1 MRRRRRGWRLR
12 IWFWVGAGLCLL
24 NAALLSTYRGV
35 YAGRFQALED
45 EIAQVQ
51 NLRTRATQ
59 EAARR
64 EGQVTTVEATRSHVR
79 TLYREGFATERER
92 LTDLIGEV
100 KELADRSGLR
110 PGSIS
115 YPEATLEQYGLV
127 EKSIVFTVEGNYR
140 QLRGLVNLLEVTDTF
155 VALES
160 ISLSEA
166 TPNLRIDLRLSTL
179 FSGNE
184 SRTGQ
189 REAGA

>member
-1 MRRRRRGWRLR
+1 MSRRRGWRLR
-12 IWFWVGAGLCLL
+12 VWFWVGVGLCVV

-45 EIAQVQ
+45 EIAEVR
-51 NLRTRATQ
+51 NLRTRTTQ
-59 EAARR
+59 EVARR
-64 EGQVTTVEATRSHVR
+64 EGQVATVEATRSRVES
-79 TLYREGFATERER
+79 LYRQGFATERER
-92 LTDLIGEV
+92 LTDLIREV
-100 KELADRSGLR
+100 KELANRSGLR

-115 YPEATLEQYGLV
+115 YPEEQLEQYGLV
-127 EKSIVFTVEGNYR
+127 EKSLVFTVEGNYG
-140 QLRGLVNLLEVTDTF
+140 QLRRLINQLETTDTF

-179 FSGNE
+179 FSDGG
-184 SRTGQ
+184 STAAT